1 MTAVEFLVQKINSF
15 NIGDLRFQLLDA
27 ITQAKE
33 MEKKTKYNDIDM
45 IDYAHHIL
53 NNDVISPEE
62 WASRYK
68 HQSNKES
75 L

>member
-1 MTAVEFLVQKINSF
+1 MTAVEFLVQQINSF

-33 MEKKTKYNDIDM
+33 MENKTKYNDIDM

-62 WASRYK
+62 WVSRYK
-68 HQSNKES
+68 RQSNKES